1 MLEERKGAL
10 ERDVQLKARSV
21 MDADEKLRRIQDEF
35 DLKMYLINDQTKE
48 ITAQRLKIDVVE
60 TKCEGMLAEK
70 RHLEVQLKEA
80 LEFKELFEI
89 DNAKLRDEYT

>member
-1 MLEERKGAL
+1 
-10 ERDVQLKARSV
+10 

-60 TKCEGMLAEK
+60 TKSHGMLAEK